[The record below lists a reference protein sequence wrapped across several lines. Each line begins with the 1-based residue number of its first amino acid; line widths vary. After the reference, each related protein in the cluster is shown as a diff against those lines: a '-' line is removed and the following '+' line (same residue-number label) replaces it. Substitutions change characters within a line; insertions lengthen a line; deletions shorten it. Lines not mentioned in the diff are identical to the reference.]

1 MIILKTFTDNENTK
15 YIVEESF
22 NHVYTNELMYR
33 IKRIYPSGGLDFIVW
48 TDEFLK
54 RFENAEHD
62 WRKM

>member
-1 MIILKTFTDNENTK
+1 MKEFIDNDSTK

-22 NHVYTNELMYR
+22 NHFDTKELMYR

-54 RFENAEHD
+54 RFEKAEYD
-62 WRKM
+62 WNKM